1 MVDNTLP
8 GKIQL
13 GSGAAVEAYLTE
25 MVPASSGFYDLSL
38 VGQALVA
45 HLAGRFEAP
54 PQRIANLHHELY
66 RHFAPSDHPYVDR
79 ALKLLV
85 EQYDSDF
92 LALRR
97 TLPVAWDLNG
107 NFRYRF
113 FRWAGDV
120 MIIALY

>member
-1 MVDNTLP
+1 MVDNSLP

-13 GSGAAVEAYLTE
+13 GSGEAVEAYLTG
-25 MVPASSGFYDLSL
+25 MVPASSGFYDLAL
-38 VGQALVA
+38 VGQALVV
-45 HLAGRFEAP
+45 HLAGRFEVRP
-54 PQRIANLHHELY
+54 ERIANLHQELY
-66 RHFAPSDHPYVDR
+66 RHFAPPDYQHVDR
-79 ALKLLV
+79 ALRLLV
-85 EQYDSDF
+85 EQYDADF

-120 MIIALY
+120 MIMALH